1 MAANVSENQV
11 LNIDNLNKDIEK
23 FPQVHPITEDMHIT
37 HEGVSRMV
45 MLDRYSFKDTKKE
58 TLAVG
63 DLVILTVKAD
73 PLYPARGIGY
83 IKEFV
88 EDSKEVIIAVEEEYL
103 ANIEDPEEQKTGLV
117 KRKID
122 SIDKPLEIYYEQ
134 IAKRNATG
142 LAEVEETEE
151 KRQQAFEEFN
161 EQLASMN
168 FVPAGRVLYGAG
180 SQTDVT
186 YFNCYVMPF
195 VEDSREG
202 ISEHRK
208 EVMEIMSRGG
218 GVGTNGSTLR
228 PRNTLARGVNGKSSG
243 SVSWLDDIAKLTHLV
258 EQGGSRR
265 GAQMIMLADWHPDVI
280 EFIISKMQNPRILR
294 YIIENTNDEQI
305 KRLAHE
311 KLKFTS
317 FNSREI
323 DMYEGILRYKNMPG
337 LGGFSAETIDAAEA
351 KLRDGGE
358 YSVNN
363 PDFLTGANISITIT
377 NDFMDAVKND
387 EDWELRFP
395 DTENYSP
402 EEMALYNEE
411 WSEIGDVR
419 EWEAMGHGIKV
430 YRTIPA
436 RELWK
441 LINVCATY
449 SAEPGVFFIDN
460 ANNDTNARAYGQKV
474 VATNPCGEQPLA
486 PYSVCN
492 LAAINLANMVDK
504 ETHTVDHDKLAQTVR
519 VGVRMQDNVID
530 ATPYFLE
537 ANEKQALG
545 ERRIG
550 LGVMGLADL
559 LIYTK
564 KRYGSEEGNQIV
576 DEVFETISV
585 TAYDESIR
593 LAEERGAFPFLIG
606 ETEEETRELRER
618 FINSGYMKRMP
629 EDIRQGVLDH
639 GIRNSHLLTVAPTG
653 STGTMVGV
661 STGLEPYFAFKY
673 FRSGRLGKFIEV
685 NSAIVQ
691 EYLNTHPEAD
701 ENSLPDYFVSAMELK
716 PEEHVDVQTTIQR
729 RVDSSISKTVNA
741 PAGYTDE
748 QVQTIYERLYDGGA
762 KGGTVYV
769 DGSRDS
775 QVLTL
780 KAEEN
785 DFEAEEIS
793 LFPENESLQE
803 PRIVEDSD
811 ELLQLVEKAHDEH
824 RQQMGDTDD
833 VVFGSDVGDTC
844 PICRQGIVE
853 DIGGCNTCTN
863 CNAQLRCGL

>member
-45 MLDRYSFKDTKKE
+45 MLDRYSFKDTRKE

-73 PLYPARGIGY
+73 PLYPARGVGY

-88 EDSKEVIIAVEEEYL
+88 EGTNEVIIAVEEDYL
-103 ANIEDPEEQKTGLV
+103 ANIEDPEEQNAGLV

-122 SIDKPLEIYYEQ
+122 SIDKPLEVYYEQ

-151 KRQQAFEEFN
+151 KRQQAFEDFN

-311 KLKFTS
+311 KLKFTP

-337 LGGFSAETIDAAEA
+337 LGGFAAETIDAAEA

-377 NDFMDAVKND
+377 DDFMDAVKND

-419 EWEAMGHGIKV
+419 EWDSKGHGIKV

-559 LIYTK
+559 LIYTQ

-585 TAYDESIR
+585 TAYDESIQ
-593 LAEERGAFPFLIG
+593 LAKERGAFPFLIG
-606 ETEEETRELRER
+606 ESEEETRDLRER

-629 EDIRQGVLDH
+629 EYIRQGVLDH

-691 EYLNTHPEAD
+691 EYLDAHPEAD

-748 QVQTIYERLYDGGA
+748 QVQSIYERLYDGGA

-793 LFPENESLQE
+793 LFPEDESLQE